1 MNDLDQNEPLIVG
14 FAETPYTV
22 ASGRSVFD
30 LAGDVHAQLLE
41 SAALDNDAIDGLV
54 ACASTTEATNPF
66 WSVYLSDALGLE
78 LDFCQGM
85 DLGGASFIAGVAR
98 AALAIRAGA
107 CRRVVVIA
115 ADAPSTINR
124 YDTPRHTHHH
134 SQTER

>member
-1 MNDLDQNEPLIVG
+1 MDHDDLDQNEPLIVG

-98 AALAIRAGA
+98 
-107 CRRVVVIA
+107 
-115 ADAPSTINR
+115 
-124 YDTPRHTHHH
+124 
-134 SQTER
+134 